1 MTFSGTTINFGIA
14 AVGGVIIGSF
24 IAAISVGE
32 FRLEAFNDTEDMLR
46 HIIGATMM
54 GIGGIL
60 ALGCTV
66 GQGLSGMSTLALGS
80 LISLISII
88 TGGAYG
94 IKYLEEGNLQ
104 DALKALFSSN

>member
-1 MTFSGTTINFGIA
+1 MLTRGRIESHVGLIMQHNAVA
-14 AVGGVIIGSF
+14 AEVVPNIHSI
-24 IAAISVGE
+24 
-32 FRLEAFNDTEDMLR
+32 LR

-60 ALGCTV
+60 ALGCTI

-88 TGGAYG
+88 TGGAFG

-104 DALKALFSSN
+104 DAFKALFSSS